1 MEITT
6 ADSEEFRKLSL
17 KGDLTIDGVDE
28 LKKAL
33 TTSLKEFGRVEVDL
47 EGATEVSLPLLQL
60 LCSAHQTAHGQKKE
74 LTVGKNL
81 PPCFSRAVADSAY
94 VDQKSCVFNLGLNC
108 LWI

>member
-6 ADSEEFRKLSL
+6 ADTEEFRELSL
-17 KGDLTIDGVDE
+17 KGNLTIDGVDE

-33 TTSLKEFGRVEVDL
+33 ATSLKEFSRVEINL

-74 LTVGKNL
+74 LTLGEKL
-81 PPCFSRAVADSAY
+81 PPCFAQAVTDSAY
-94 VDQKSCVFNLGLNC
+94 DEQKSCVFNLGQNC